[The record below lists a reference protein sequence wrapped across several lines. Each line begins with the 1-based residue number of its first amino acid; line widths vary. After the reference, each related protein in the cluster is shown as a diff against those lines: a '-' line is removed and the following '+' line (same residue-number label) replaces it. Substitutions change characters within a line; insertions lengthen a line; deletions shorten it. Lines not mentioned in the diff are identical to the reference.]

1 MSFLSR
7 FWAKF
12 CQIYFDEQH
21 ESFRNQVIR
30 SFNIAR
36 QESVILLKKKYLE
49 GLNGSQVEKEIDRIV
64 DRLELTIENQFEA
77 DLAVSLKNNLKCMQ

>member
-1 MSFLSR
+1 
-7 FWAKF
+7 
-12 CQIYFDEQH
+12 
-21 ESFRNQVIR
+21 
-30 SFNIAR
+30 
-36 QESVILLKKKYLE
+36 VILLKKKYLE